1 MQTQQVT
8 HVPKKL
14 LLPAIERGSKLQGRY
29 SIYALCIYKCIYSRL
44 LVSVSLV
51 RFYRYRSCCWLIAI
65 LSASGKDTSFVIYL
79 LTEFGLID
87 FLLRAKESEKE
98 RGDEERD
105 RGNSE
110 IVVAIEIEPNTQTQH
125 AWPAWHNQTDP
136 NRSNAIQCDA
146 IRFDPTWAASSPSAA
161 SSSTAAA
168 ASSSTAAAL
177 NHPWCIMANSNWP

>member
-1 MQTQQVT
+1 MLYSANSASYAYSKEIVTSSNRNRQQTARQ
-8 HVPKKL
+8 
-14 LLPAIERGSKLQGRY
+14 IFY
-29 SIYALCIYKCIYSRL
+29 ICSIYIYKCIYSRL
-44 LVSVSLV
+44 LVSVSPV
-51 RFYRYRSCCWLIAI
+51 RLYRYCSCCWLIAI

-98 RGDEERD
+98 RGGDEERD

-146 IRFDPTWAASSPSAA
+146 IRFDPT
-161 SSSTAAA
+161 
-168 ASSSTAAAL
+168 
-177 NHPWCIMANSNWP
+177 